1 MQCNALL
8 QCNAMQSNGGETSFS
23 NIFMTQSSGRVNTD
37 RIMRFSPFKF
47 GTTQL
52 QLHYSPKKTIA
63 DVSLHSPTFFA
74 QNDLNVF

>member
-1 MQCNALL
+1 
-8 QCNAMQSNGGETSFS
+8 MQSNGGETSFS

-47 GTTQL
+47 WTTQL

-63 DVSLHSPTFFA
+63 DVSLHSPIFFA